1 MQKQFHVVG
10 MTCQHCVK
18 AVTQAVR
25 AIDPSAKVEIDLRTG
40 RVSVDSSA
48 EREVLGAAI
57 RDEGYTVN

>member
-25 AIDPSAKVEIDLRTG
+25 AIDPSAKIEVDLKSG
-40 RVSVDSSA
+40 RVSVESSA
-48 EREVLGAAI
+48 DHERIGAAI